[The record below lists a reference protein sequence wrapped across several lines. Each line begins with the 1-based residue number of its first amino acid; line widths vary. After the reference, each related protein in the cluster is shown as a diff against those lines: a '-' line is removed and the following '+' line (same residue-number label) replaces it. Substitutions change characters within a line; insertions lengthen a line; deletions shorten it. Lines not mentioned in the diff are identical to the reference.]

1 MAVFS
6 ADTLSKYGQQCPDAP
21 DFSAKTIS
29 GKGKESGSSQFRYS
43 LTMQCK
49 MTGCLAK
56 REQRPLEFPSV
67 TYPAIHKYCPKYL
80 LYIFICNV
88 CPTFVLVSAP
98 HPVSSPPSVLPTGA
112 AELGCL
118 PSEL

>member
-1 MAVFS
+1 MDVFS

-29 GKGKESGSSQFRYS
+29 GKGKERGSSQFRYS

-80 LYIFICNV
+80 LVIFALH
-88 CPTFVLVSAP
+88 FYL
-98 HPVSSPPSVLPTGA
+98 
-112 AELGCL
+112 
-118 PSEL
+118 